1 MTTWALVL
9 VAVAVAVLA
18 VPVPGSGR
26 RLAEL
31 RRRPAE
37 GALEVYDPARTSY
50 DDVGGAETQRSHAR
64 RWSGRAWFSSA
75 RRPRWVAAAGAATAV
90 GLLGALPLVP
100 AVSLGV
106 VAALLVHVGWG
117 AAEHR
122 VAGHTED
129 TVVALVGALADELRA
144 GRSPPHAL
152 AGVAAHHAG
161 PIAGVLGEAA
171 RTEQLGGDTEAVF
184 RAVPRSVAGGEVIA
198 RLAAAWQLS
207 RLSGCS
213 LAEVLDTVA
222 ADLRAGR
229 RRQRLLAG
237 LLAGPRA
244 SAGLLAALPVLGLLM
259 GAALGA
265 DPLRVLTSTGPGQ
278 LALAAG
284 VGLDLAGILWT
295 GRLVRG
301 AGG

>member
-1 MTTWALVL
+1 MTPWALVM
-9 VAVAVAVLA
+9 AAAAILA
-18 VPVPGSGR
+18 LPASGGGW
-26 RLAEL
+26 RLARL
-31 RRRPAE
+31 GPPSAAE
-37 GALEVYDPARTSY
+37 SWRH
-50 DDVGGAETQRSHAR
+50 DDVPWAQGRQRAR
-64 RWSGRAWFSSA
+64 GRSGLAWFSGA
-75 RRPRWVAAAGAATAV
+75 GRPRWVAAAGTATAV
-90 GLLGALPLVP
+90 GLLGVLPLVP
-100 AVSLGV
+100 AVCLGA

-117 AAEHR
+117 AAEQRAASHG
-122 VAGHTED
+122 AD
-129 TVVALVGALADELRA
+129 TVVSLVGALADELRA
-144 GRSPPHAL
+144 GRSPPQAL

-171 RTEQLGGDTEAVF
+171 RTDQLGGDTEAVF
-184 RAVPRSVAGGEVIA
+184 RAVPRSVPGGEVIV
-198 RLAAAWQLS
+198 RLGSAWQLS
-207 RLSGCS
+207 RTSGCS
-213 LAEVLDTVA
+213 LADVLDALA
-222 ADLRAGR
+222 ADLLAGR

-265 DPLRVLTSTGPGQ
+265 DPLGVLTSTGPGH

-295 GRLVRG
+295 GRLVRS